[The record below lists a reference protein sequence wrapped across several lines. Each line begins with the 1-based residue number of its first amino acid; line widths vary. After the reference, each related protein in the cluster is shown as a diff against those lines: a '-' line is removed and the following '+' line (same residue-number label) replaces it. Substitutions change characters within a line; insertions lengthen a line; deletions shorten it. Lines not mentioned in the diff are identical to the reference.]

1 MKLSL
6 GTQENLLGTYL
17 LWLLNLLKYAYCC
30 KEGNL
35 EKVKYE
41 LGEKYKKELLEMVIK

>member
-1 MKLSL
+1 MIAKH
-6 GTQENLLGTYL
+6 
-17 LWLLNLLKYAYCC
+17 LKCAYCY